1 MPSFTKI
8 SSKKTF
14 QFFQIMCIVIITTIE
29 LGGFMGIMGI
39 KMNPIS
45 AVTLICAVG
54 IGVEF
59 TAHVEL
65 AFLTALGSIDQ
76 RLESCLQHM
85 FVPVYHGAISTFL
98 GVVMLIF
105 SEFDFVV
112 KYFFYTM
119 TLLVALGVFNGLCVL
134 PVILTLVGPEPELTP
149 TSGDC
154 VLPPPPP
161 LRQQQNEKEQLG
173 GESGNLRKRK
183 EKKKQEVS
191 N

>member
-1 MPSFTKI
+1 
-8 SSKKTF
+8 
-14 QFFQIMCIVIITTIE
+14 MCIVVITTIE
-29 LGGFMGIMGI
+29 LGGFMGLMGI

-65 AFLTALGSIDQ
+65 AFLTALGTIDQ
-76 RLESCLQHM
+76 RLESCLRHM

-112 KYFFYTM
+112 TYFFYTM
-119 TLLVALGVFNGLCVL
+119 TLLVALGVFNGWCVL
-134 PVILTLVGPEPELTP
+134 PVILTLVGPDPELTP
-149 TSGDC
+149 TSGDS

-161 LRQQQNEKEQLG
+161 LRQQNAEKEAYG
-173 GESGNLRKRK
+173 GGGAEGGLRKRK
-183 EKKKQEVS
+183 EKKQAEVS
-191 N
+191 L